1 MEINKNIEMLVAG
14 WNRWVEIMNG
24 DQRRIRWKFSY
35 YVDMFILRGCNGIYD
50 LCKMGITENIEA
62 QNVLF
67 KHNFKILCVKL
78 NRIQFSV
85 WWVK

>member
-1 MEINKNIEMLVAG
+1 ME
-14 WNRWVEIMNG
+14 
-24 DQRRIRWKFSY
+24 S
-35 YVDMFILRGCNGIYD
+35 IYD
-50 LCKMGITENIEA
+50 LWKMGITENIEA

-85 WWVK
+85 WLVK